1 MVELLGVRRQSDN
14 SNSADM
20 SEMYARPS
28 TWDVSAYYFMPSF
41 WIDDNLYV
49 DEPLADMILKRANS
63 QDGIQAKLAGQ
74 EIVPESSFLSTT
86 ISDRATDIH
95 GLGEQ
100 ND

>member
-1 MVELLGVRRQSDN
+1 MGCIYRLVDAIILDN
-14 SNSADM
+14 
-20 SEMYARPS
+20 
-28 TWDVSAYYFMPSF
+28 
-41 WIDDNLYV
+41 DNPYV
-49 DEPLADMILKRANS
+49 DDPLMADMILKRANS
-63 QDGIQAKLAGQ
+63 QDGIQAKLAGL